1 MSFSVVASA
10 QQILPDPM
18 CLRSVTLSIALL
30 AWLPLTASAATISI
44 IVDDLGHRLKEGR
57 RATALPGPVVCAIL
71 PHGQHSVALAQQAHE
86 SGKEVLLHQPMESS
100 LEDKDPGPGKLM
112 ASMPD
117 LEIATTLAYNLQS
130 IPHVI
135 GMNNHMGSRLTSDNR
150 AMSSVMEAMRGHET
164 LIFVDSITS
173 PESVA
178 AATARAHDIN
188 TLERDV
194 FLDNVAE
201 HTAIHRQ
208 FDKLVRIAQR
218 RGHAIGIGHPYPETM
233 DVLEQRLAT
242 LEQQGI
248 TLISLR
254 RRITDNTVADHN
266 KEQARWQPSSSP
278 LPKVSKNLK
287 PLPSP
292 TYSPGPRLK

>member
-1 MSFSVVASA
+1 VGSGNNATN
-10 QQILPDPM
+10 IM
-18 CLRSVTLSIALL
+18 CLKNITLSIALL
-30 AWLPLTASAATISI
+30 AWLPLTTSAATISI

-57 RATALPGPVVCAIL
+57 RATTLPGPVVCAIL
-71 PHGQHSVALAQQAHE
+71 PHGQHSVTLAKQAHE
-86 SGKEVLLHQPMESS
+86 TGKEVLLHQPMVSL
-100 LEDKDPGPGKLM
+100 LEDKEPGPGKLLS
-112 ASMPD
+112 SMPD

-135 GMNNHMGSRLTSDNR
+135 GINNHMGSLLTSDNR
-150 AMSSVMEAMRGHET
+150 AMTAVMEAMRGHET
-164 LIFVDSITS
+164 LIFIDSITS

-178 AATARAHDIN
+178 ASTARAHHIN
-188 TLERDV
+188 TLERDI

-201 HTAIHRQ
+201 HAEINRQ
-208 FDKLVRIAQR
+208 FDKLVRIARR

-254 RRITDNTVADHN
+254 RRIADNTAADHN
-266 KEQARWQPSSSP
+266 KEQATWQPSSSP
-278 LPKVSKNLK
+278 LPKVSKSLK